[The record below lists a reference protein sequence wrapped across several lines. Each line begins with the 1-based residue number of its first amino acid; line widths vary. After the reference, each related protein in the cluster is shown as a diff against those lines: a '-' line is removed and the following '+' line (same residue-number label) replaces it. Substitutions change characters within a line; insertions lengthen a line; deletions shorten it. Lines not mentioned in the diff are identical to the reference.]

1 MPFIGELDSEK
12 VTPEEVGDD
21 TDVFCP
27 ECGDRMHTWGPAVDG
42 TARHFQHY
50 LVENCSGESD
60 LHKKLKSVAVSGL
73 RGIFDSSC
81 RYVVEETLEAP
92 YSDKS
97 ERQADAYVE
106 FVYQAD
112 EQFFDALAVEV
123 QYKNKSKDKAAV
135 VADYAAQGVAT
146 VFVTPNDFT
155 NPNGSGTSLALDED
169 ALRDRARRVAVR
181 NLYGN
186 DLADLRR
193 YDAAVSVH
201 DRRGCEGLSHA
212 KAPDSWERGGKVAL
226 REKHRRTVGARRY
239 IESVRKQ
246 PKKAVVPAVIPSEQ
260 FVFDLIYK
268 LKENNAPRRC
278 ARCGVEAT
286 TYYLK
291 DGSVSQFRCERHLL
305 DADSLAD
312 ESGSKS
318 VVQKQEAVADG

>member
-1 MPFIGELDSEK
+1 MAFIGELNEEK

-73 RGIFDSSC
+73 RGIFDDSC
-81 RYVVEETLEAP
+81 RFVVEETLKAP
-92 YSDKS
+92 YSDKT

-106 FVYQAD
+106 FVYQSD
-112 EQFFDALAVEV
+112 TQFFDGLAVEV

-146 VFVTPNDFT
+146 AFVTPNDFS
-155 NPNGSGTSLALDED
+155 NPEGSDTSLALDER
-169 ALRDRARRVAVR
+169 ALRDRARRAAIR
-181 NLYGN
+181 NLYSN
-186 DLADLRR
+186 DMGSLRR
-193 YDAAVSVH
+193 YDAAVSVRN
-201 DRRGCEGLSHA
+201 RRDGEGVGHA
-212 KAPDSWERGGKVAL
+212 PVPDSWRRDGKVAV
-226 REKHRRTVGARRY
+226 RKVHRQKVAAEQY
-239 IESVRKQ
+239 IQSVRQ
-246 PKKAVVPAVIPSEQ
+246 TPKKAVVPAVIPSEQ

-268 LKENNAPRRC
+268 LKENNAARRC
-278 ARCGVEAT
+278 ARCGDEAT

-291 DGSVSQFRCERHLL
+291 DGAASQFRCERHLL
-305 DADSLAD
+305 DSDSLAQQTG
-312 ESGSKS
+312 EKS
-318 VVQKQEAVADG
+318 VVEKQAVVGE

>member
-1 MPFIGELDSEK
+1 MAFIGELDDER

-73 RGIFDSSC
+73 RSIFDSSC
-81 RYVVEETLEAP
+81 RFVVEETLEAP
-92 YSDKS
+92 YSDKT

-106 FVYQAD
+106 FVYQSD
-112 EQFFDALAVEV
+112 EQFFDGLAVEV

-146 VFVTPNDFT
+146 AFVTPNDFT
-155 NPNGSGTSLALDED
+155 NPEGSETSFALDER
-169 ALRDRARRVAVR
+169 ALRDRARRAAIR
-181 NLYGN
+181 NIYGN
-186 DLADLRR
+186 GLDDLRR
-193 YDAAVSVH
+193 YDAGVSVRS
-201 DRRGCEGLSHA
+201 RRDDQGRSHA
-212 KAPDSWERGGKVAL
+212 SVPDSWERGGKVAL
-226 REKHRRTVGARRY
+226 RPKHRRKVGAEQY
-239 IESVRKQ
+239 IEDVRQ
-246 PKKAVVPAVIPSEQ
+246 RPKKAVVPAVIPSEQ

-268 LKENNAPRRC
+268 LKENNATRRC
-278 ARCGVEAT
+278 ARCGAEAT

-291 DGSVSQFRCERHLL
+291 DESVSQFRCERHLL
-305 DADSLAD
+305 DSDSLAD
-312 ESGSKS
+312 ASDTKS
-318 VVQKQEAVADG
+318 VVEKREVAADD